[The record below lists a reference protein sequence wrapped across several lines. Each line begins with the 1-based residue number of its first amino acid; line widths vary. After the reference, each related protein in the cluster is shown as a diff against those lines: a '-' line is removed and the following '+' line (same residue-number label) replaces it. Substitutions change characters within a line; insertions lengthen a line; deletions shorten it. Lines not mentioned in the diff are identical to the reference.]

1 MTDNILFSADSYK
14 YTHDKMLPNNTQG
27 VYSYFEARKGSKFPK
42 TVFYGLRAILK
53 KYFVGP
59 VITQELI
66 NEADYLITRH
76 IGPGIFNKEGWEYIL
91 KKYNG
96 HLPLRIKAVKEGS
109 LIDISNVLM
118 TIENTDDKVPFLT
131 NFAETILTHIWYPI
145 TVATTSYYGKL
156 MLTNWLTT
164 TSDKEGED
172 FNNILNFQPHDFGCR
187 GTENFEAS
195 MLGGSAHLLNFNG
208 TDTVPALLVPS
219 RYYNENI
226 DKMFGYSI
234 RATEHSIMTSRGEEG
249 EFGVVEELLNKNPD
263 GIMAMVIDSY
273 NYERFI
279 EVCGTKFKDLILNRN
294 GRIVFRPDS
303 GDIIK
308 VSQRVL
314 ELLGQY
320 FGYTVNNK
328 GFKVLPDQVRALWG
342 DGINISDMD
351 RILEESAK
359 NGWSSENWA
368 FGMGGGLLQ
377 KINRDTCR
385 FAFKCSAQKYD
396 DKWHDVQKRPLDMS
410 KASKKGRLSLILNE
424 INKYQTIQE
433 TSERDILDLVFEN
446 GKLIREQTFS
456 EIREIVRRNWV

>member
-1 MTDNILFSADSYK
+1 MDA
-14 YTHDKMLPNNTQG
+14 G
-27 VYSYFEARKGSKFPK
+27 E
-42 TVFYGLRAILK
+42 LK
-53 KYFVGP
+53 
-59 VITQELI
+59 
-66 NEADYLITRH
+66 
-76 IGPGIFNKEGWEYIL
+76 
-91 KKYNG
+91 
-96 HLPLRIKAVKEGS
+96 
-109 LIDISNVLM
+109 
-118 TIENTDDKVPFLT
+118 
-131 NFAETILTHIWYPI
+131 
-145 TVATTSYYGKL
+145 
-156 MLTNWLTT
+156 
-164 TSDKEGED
+164 
-172 FNNILNFQPHDFGCR
+172 
-187 GTENFEAS
+187 FEAS

-308 VSQRVL
+308 VSQQVL

-359 NGWSSENWA
+359 TAGHRKLGFWHGWRTSS
-368 FGMGGGLLQ
+368 

-396 DKWHDVQKRPLDMS
+396 DKWHDVQNVHW
-410 KASKKGRLSLILNE
+410 IC
-424 INKYQTIQE
+424 Q
-433 TSERDILDLVFEN
+433 
-446 GKLIREQTFS
+446 KLL
-456 EIREIVRRNWV
+456 RRGVCL

>member
-42 TVFYGLRAILK
+42 TVFYGLQAIL
-53 KYFVGP
+53 
-59 VITQELI
+59 
-66 NEADYLITRH
+66 
-76 IGPGIFNKEGWEYIL
+76 
-91 KKYNG
+91 
-96 HLPLRIKAVKEGS
+96 
-109 LIDISNVLM
+109 
-118 TIENTDDKVPFLT
+118 
-131 NFAETILTHIWYPI
+131 IWYPI

-172 FNNILNFQPHDFGCR
+172 FNNILNFQLHDFGCR

-308 VSQRVL
+308 VSQQVL

>member
-1 MTDNILFSADSYK
+1 M
-14 YTHDKMLPNNTQG
+14 
-27 VYSYFEARKGSKFPK
+27 
-42 TVFYGLRAILK
+42 
-53 KYFVGP
+53 
-59 VITQELI
+59 
-66 NEADYLITRH
+66 
-76 IGPGIFNKEGWEYIL
+76 
-91 KKYNG
+91 
-96 HLPLRIKAVKEGS
+96 
-109 LIDISNVLM
+109 
-118 TIENTDDKVPFLT
+118 
-131 NFAETILTHIWYPI
+131 
-145 TVATTSYYGKL
+145 
-156 MLTNWLTT
+156 
-164 TSDKEGED
+164 
-172 FNNILNFQPHDFGCR
+172 
-187 GTENFEAS
+187 
-195 MLGGSAHLLNFNG
+195 
-208 TDTVPALLVPS
+208 
-219 RYYNENI
+219 
-226 DKMFGYSI
+226 
-234 RATEHSIMTSRGEEG
+234 
-249 EFGVVEELLNKNPD
+249 
-263 GIMAMVIDSY
+263 
-273 NYERFI
+273 
-279 EVCGTKFKDLILNRN
+279 ILNRN

>member
-14 YTHDKMLPNNTQG
+14 YTHDKMLPNGTQG
-27 VYSYFEARKGSKFPK
+27 VYSYFEARKGSKFPR
-42 TVFYGLRAILK
+42 TVFYGLQAILK

-66 NEADYLITRH
+66 NEADYLITQH
-76 IGPGIFNKEGWEYIL
+76 IGPGIFNREGWEYIL

-109 LIDISNVLM
+109 IVDISNVLM

-145 TVATTSYYGKL
+145 TVATISYYGKL
-156 MLTNWLTT
+156 MLTSWLYTT
-164 TSDKEGED
+164 CDKTGED
-172 FNNILNFQPHDFGCR
+172 FNNILNFQLHDFGCR

-208 TDTVPALLVPS
+208 TDTVPALLAPS

-226 DKMFGYSI
+226 DGMFGYSI

-249 EFGVVEELLNKNPD
+249 EFDVVEELLTKNPD

-279 EVCGTKFKDLILNRN
+279 EVCGTRFKDLILNRN

-303 GDIIK
+303 GDIIE

-314 ELLGQY
+314 ELLGHY
-320 FGYTVNNK
+320 FGYTINDK
-328 GFKVLPDQVRALWG
+328 GYRVLPDQVRALWG
-342 DGINISDMD
+342 DGINIDDMD
-351 RILEESAK
+351 RILDKSAE

-385 FAFKCSAQKYD
+385 FAFKCSAQKYNNE
-396 DKWHDVQKRPLDMS
+396 WHDVQKRPLDMS
-410 KASKKGRLSLILNE
+410 KASKKGRLSLIINE
-424 INKYQTIQE
+424 ESEYQTIRE
-433 TSERDILDLVFEN
+433 TSEGDILDLVYEN
-446 GKLIREQTFS
+446 GKLIREQTFLG
-456 EIREIVRRNWV
+456 IREIVRQKWA

>member
-1 MTDNILFSADSYK
+1 
-14 YTHDKMLPNNTQG
+14 
-27 VYSYFEARKGSKFPK
+27 
-42 TVFYGLRAILK
+42 
-53 KYFVGP
+53 
-59 VITQELI
+59 
-66 NEADYLITRH
+66 
-76 IGPGIFNKEGWEYIL
+76 
-91 KKYNG
+91 
-96 HLPLRIKAVKEGS
+96 
-109 LIDISNVLM
+109 
-118 TIENTDDKVPFLT
+118 
-131 NFAETILTHIWYPI
+131 
-145 TVATTSYYGKL
+145 
-156 MLTNWLTT
+156 
-164 TSDKEGED
+164 
-172 FNNILNFQPHDFGCR
+172 
-187 GTENFEAS
+187 
-195 MLGGSAHLLNFNG
+195 
-208 TDTVPALLVPS
+208 
-219 RYYNENI
+219 
-226 DKMFGYSI
+226 
-234 RATEHSIMTSRGEEG
+234 MTSRGEEG